1 MPQYRIDPK
10 DNQPVAG
17 FIVQNT
23 KAGEKAPLLMRAFVF
38 SDQKE
43 FYDYIGQL
51 SKLYLNKLGI
61 LINTVSTFLIVVH
74 ENLSADVYVNDFE
87 VVGEFRSKRAADAGE
102 LMRNS
107 DIVDIRSLKFPGIQL
122 AERDSI
128 VFCWKVGWKFGLYFS
143 FRSPDSSDTLDT
155 STLFK
160 NLGQYHSYLTFQ
172 HVYDTLSNT
181 PQFEKILTDGWFP
194 FLALLPNQFKDLSA
208 IYGDDFEVEE
218 RMKRWLSQ
226 FDRAWVENLS
236 NKWWS
241 NLFFE
246 KKKAII
252 EAGIEAFTEGSPTGN
267 INSIKNLYS
276 EIEGLL
282 QYFFLPKSK
291 KKLKFRELV
300 TAVREQ
306 AKSKSAGSYSLMFP
320 EEFAK
325 YLDSSFFRSFDLS
338 SGQIDLSRHSTTHG
352 VADSAA
358 YNRVRALQGVLIL
371 DQIYFY
377 L

>member
-1 MPQYRIDPK
+1 MPQYKIDPK
-10 DNQPVAG
+10 DNQLVAG

-23 KAGEKAPLLMRAFVF
+23 KAGEKAPVLMRAFVF

-43 FYDYIGQL
+43 FYDYIDHL

-74 ENLSADVYVNDFE
+74 EDLSADVYVNDFK
-87 VVGEFRSKRAADAGE
+87 VAVEFRSKRVADAGE
-102 LMRNS
+102 LMRTS
-107 DIVDIRSLKFPGIQL
+107 DIVDILSLKFPGIQL

-194 FLALLPNQFKDLSA
+194 FLALLPDQFKDLSA
-208 IYGDDFEVEE
+208 IYGSDFEVEE

-291 KKLKFRELV
+291 KKLKLFSINALEL
-300 TAVREQ
+300 
-306 AKSKSAGSYSLMFP
+306 
-320 EEFAK
+320 
-325 YLDSSFFRSFDLS
+325 
-338 SGQIDLSRHSTTHG
+338 
-352 VADSAA
+352 
-358 YNRVRALQGVLIL
+358 
-371 DQIYFY
+371 
-377 L
+377 